1 MFEINSNY
9 IYLIIE
15 GDYFAGCGKTTVGS
29 LVAQELSLP
38 FYDAD
43 DFHSQE
49 NKAKMGSGTS
59 LTDEDRYPWL
69 NTLSNLLASQDC
81 ILACSALKKSYR

>member
-1 MFEINSNY
+1 M
-9 IYLIIE
+9 IIKVPN
-15 GDYFAGCGKTTVGS
+15 FAGCGKTTVGS

-38 FYDAD
+38 FHDAD
-43 DFHSQE
+43 DYHSKE

-69 NTLSNLLASQDC
+69 LTLSDLLAKHDC
-81 ILACSALKKSYR
+81 VLACSALKKSYR